1 MLKNTCKRCNA
12 FIAGATRVKDDDDD
26 IVQKIAALLFFFFF
40 FFFSARRRRRRPSVR
55 PLFPFLA
62 DDALSFIRV
71 CARHTSNSEGRR
83 RMSKRCFGNFWKKK
97 VLSLRGVHLGS
108 RSFFESLNVNSHIFA
123 SLFWDCFGKRQQQKK
138 RRGRINL
145 IADTANRHP
154 KKPPSRELEKD
165 GRRADSS
172 ADSKKELGFSARF
185 FCCCWTRFTGKKPF
199 GRENCDRPL
208 FRVRVRELHFLNR
221 KRKA

>member
-12 FIAGATRVKDDDDD
+12 RATRVKDDDDD
-26 IVQKIAALLFFFFF
+26 IVQKIAALLLFFFFFF
-40 FFFSARRRRRRPSVR
+40 FFFSARRRRPSVR
-55 PLFPFLA
+55 PSV
-62 DDALSFIRV
+62 LSFRFSPTTRFLLSG
-71 CARHTSNSEGRR
+71 CAPDHQTTRR
-83 RMSKRCFGNFWKKK
+83 KKADVQKMLFENFWKKRSF
-97 VLSLRGVHLGS
+97 LFALVHLGS

-172 ADSKKELGFSARF
+172 ADSKKELSFSARF
-185 FCCCWTRFTGKKPF
+185 FLLLLLDALYGKKAVW
-199 GRENCDRPL
+199 E
-208 FRVRVRELHFLNR
+208 REL
-221 KRKA
+221 